1 VGAPRTRAAEP
12 ARRRR
17 PDRLEPGLGR
27 LDQRPGK
34 KGGQAT
40 GPNPT
45 DRGKKGTKRHLVVD
59 AQGVPLATLLTG
71 ANVNDS
77 RVLAE
82 VLDAIPPIHRPRGR
96 PRRRPAKLH
105 ADKGYDVPRCHALL
119 RARRIVDRIARKQI
133 DSSQRLGRHRWVVER
148 TGAWFNR
155 YRRLRVRDE
164 RRADI
169 HAAFVALASALILFA
184 RLQQRY

>member
-1 VGAPRTRAAEP
+1 M
-12 ARRRR
+12 
-17 PDRLEPGLGR
+17 
-27 LDQRPGK
+27 
-34 KGGQAT
+34 
-40 GPNPT
+40 
-45 DRGKKGTKRHLVVD
+45 
-59 AQGVPLATLLTG
+59 
-71 ANVNDS
+71 
-77 RVLAE
+77 LAE

-119 RARRIVDRIARKQI
+119 RARHITDRIARI
-133 DSSQRLGRHRWVVER
+133 GVHSSARLGRYRWAGARWAGALWARER

-169 HAAFVALASALILFA
+169 HAAFVSLASARILFSYLE
-184 RLQQRY
+184 RRN